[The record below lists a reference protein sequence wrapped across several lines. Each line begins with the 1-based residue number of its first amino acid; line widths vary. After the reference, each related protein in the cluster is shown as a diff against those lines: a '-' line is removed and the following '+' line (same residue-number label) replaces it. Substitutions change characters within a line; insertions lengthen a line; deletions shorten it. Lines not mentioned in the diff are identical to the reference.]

1 MLFVVDWVGFVFGC
15 YLACLRRLAYLNPP
29 PRSSVLRLLLQ
40 ILVALFL
47 FDTDADGKLTF
58 TEVTMYIASVLRVMH
73 AVSEGVSG
81 DCPLVKAVSA
91 QSVLTSS

>member
-1 MLFVVDWVGFVFGC
+1 MVLGC
-15 YLACLRRLAYLNPP
+15 NELLNAF
-29 PRSSVLRLLLQ
+29 SSAASSIPYSPARAHVYCLLLQ

-58 TEVTMYIASVLRVMH
+58 AEVTMYIASVLRVMH

-81 DCPLVKAVSA
+81 DCPLDKAP
-91 QSVLTSS
+91 